1 MTTRAAIREAVAA
14 AGAYLT
20 EHPAEARY
28 RDGHARARVIEGLL
42 VEVVGPTGEQLRTD
56 MPRAIGGTASSPSPG
71 WYMRAAAAAC
81 VASLIMIRAAAESI
95 DLPAG
100 GFEVTVDSESD
111 DRGILGLDA
120 ATPAGPLSVR
130 IAVAAGAPGLER
142 ATVEALVRWAIDH
155 CPVTDGIRRA
165 VELEIVIT

>member
-1 MTTRAAIREAVAA
+1 MTNKATIREAVDAA
-14 AGAYLT
+14 SAYLT

-56 MPRAIGGTASSPSPG
+56 MPRGIGGTASSPSPG
-71 WYMRAAAAAC
+71 WYFRAATAAC
-81 VASLIMIRAAAESI
+81 VASLIMVRAAAEAI
-95 DLPAG
+95 ELPAG
-100 GFEVTVDSESD
+100 GFEITVDSESD
-111 DRGILGLDA
+111 DRGILGLDD

-130 IAVAAGAPGLER
+130 VAVAAGAPGLER
-142 ATVEALVRWAIDH
+142 ATVEGLVRWAIDH

-165 VELEIVIT
+165 VPLEVVVS

>member
-1 MTTRAAIREAVAA
+1 MTTKASIRAAVEAAS
-14 AGAYLT
+14 AYLA
-20 EHPAEARY
+20 EHPDDARY

-56 MPRAIGGTASSPSPG
+56 MPRGIGGTASAPSPG
-71 WYMRAAAAAC
+71 WYFRAAAAAC
-81 VASLIMIRAAAESI
+81 IASLMTIRAAAESI
-95 DLPAG
+95 ELPAG

-111 DRGILGLDA
+111 DRGILGLDDV
-120 ATPAGPLSVR
+120 TPAGPLSVR
-130 IAVAAGAPGLER
+130 VAVAAAAPGLER

-165 VELEIVIT
+165 VPLEVVIS